1 MAELTPSPLHPLT
14 TRQMD
19 IDLDEG
25 VKVNYPKRGAALK
38 KIPGFEAKKV

>member
-1 MAELTPSPLHPLT
+1 
-14 TRQMD
+14 MD
-19 IDLDEG
+19 IDLDDG